1 MNSAIY
7 TGTLGHAR
15 SRPTRHEF
23 HYPAVVFHLDL
34 DELDSLSRSI
44 RLFGVN
50 RPNLVSFHDVDH
62 WDGKPGPTR
71 PKLERF
77 ARANGLDLDG
87 GKIFLLTQCRVLG
100 YVFNPVSFYYC
111 HDAGGSL
118 RAIVA
123 EVNNTFGE
131 RHCYWLDERTLEPG
145 AEGSGMQCHRTTK
158 RMHVSPFVSMDAVYT
173 FRFAPVGER
182 LSVHLSETE
191 HGEHFFDAH
200 LSGRRRP
207 LDDRGLA
214 AMVVRHPF
222 STFRVT
228 AAIHWQA
235 LRLWRKGVPFYRQPK
250 PSAEQAAQARLFEEL
265 AGERRS

>member
-7 TGTLGHAR
+7 SGTLGHTR
-15 SRPTRHEF
+15 SRPKRHEF
-23 HYPAVVFHLDL
+23 HYPATVFYLDL
-34 DELDSLSRSI
+34 DELGPLSRAL

-50 RPNLVSFHDVDH
+50 RRNLVSFHDADH
-62 WDGKPGPTR
+62 WDGKPGATR

-77 ARANGLDLDG
+77 AGANGIRLDG

-111 HDAGGSL
+111 HGADGSL

-131 RHCYWLDERTLEPG
+131 RHCYWLDERTRE
-145 AEGSGMQCHRTTK
+145 AAADGSGLERHRAPK
-158 RMHVSPFVSMDAVYT
+158 RMHVSPFVSMDAVYA

-182 LSVHLSETE
+182 LSVHISETE

-200 LSGRRRP
+200 LSGRRHP

-214 AMVVRHPF
+214 AMLWRRPF
-222 STFRVT
+222 STLRVT

-235 LRLWRKGVPFYRQPK
+235 FHLWRKGVPFYRQPN
-250 PSAEQAAQARLFEEL
+250 PSPEQTAQARLFEEL
-265 AGERRS
+265 AEGRGT

>member
-7 TGTLGHAR
+7 IGTLAHAR

-23 HYPAVVFHLDL
+23 RYPAVVFYLDV
-34 DELDSLSRSI
+34 DELDSLARTI

-50 RPNLVSFHDVDH
+50 RPNLVSFHDADH
-62 WDGKPGPTR
+62 WDGKPGATR
-71 PKLERF
+71 PKIERF
-77 ARANGLDLDG
+77 ARANGIDLDR
-87 GKIFLLTQCRVLG
+87 GKVFLLTQCRVLG

-111 HDAGGSL
+111 HDSGGSL

-131 RHCYWLDERTLEPG
+131 RYCYWLDERTRDAAVDAAGVER
-145 AEGSGMQCHRTTK
+145 HRAAK
-158 RMHVSPFVSMDAVYT
+158 RMHVSPFVSMDAVYA
-173 FRFAPVGER
+173 FRFGPVGER
-182 LSVHLSETE
+182 LSVHISETE

-200 LSGRRRP
+200 LSGRRRA

-214 AMVVRHPF
+214 LLLLRHPF

-235 LRLWRKGVPFYRQPK
+235 FRLWRKGVPFHRQPE
-250 PSAEQAAQARLFEEL
+250 PSAEQMAQLRLFEEL
-265 AGERRS
+265 GEERGS

>member
-23 HYPAVVFHLDL
+23 RYPAVVFYLDL
-34 DELDSLSRSI
+34 DELDSLARTL

-50 RPNLVSFHDVDH
+50 RRNLVSFHDADH
-62 WDGKPGPTR
+62 WDGKPRATR

-77 ARANGLDLDG
+77 ARANGIELDG

-111 HDAGGSL
+111 HDSGGSL

-131 RHCYWLDERTLEPG
+131 RHCYWLDERTRE
-145 AEGSGMQCHRTTK
+145 AAADVSGVERHRTAK

-173 FRFAPVGER
+173 FRFAPVGDL
-182 LSVHLSETE
+182 LSVHISETE
-191 HGEHFFDAH
+191 HGEQFFDAH

-214 AMVVRHPF
+214 AMLLRRPF

-228 AAIHWQA
+228 TAIHWQA
-235 LRLWRKGVPFYRQPK
+235 FRLWRKGVPFYRQPQ
-250 PSAEQAAQARLFEEL
+250 PSAEQTAQARLFEEL
-265 AGERRS
+265 AGERGS